1 MSGPPILQG
10 MNNGTLSSEKAMPA
24 KDLTSD
30 GGSSFAMS
38 RVGYI
43 RSMFSQSAPTQTV
56 ALEKK
61 WYGNKDASQ
70 IAVNRR
76 IAEVGQ
82 GSLNTTASPM
92 SYTTTSDTNT
102 ARQARNRVRSGGAVV
117 PSKRA
122 RVMQIM

>member
-1 MSGPPILQG
+1 MSGPPVLQG
-10 MNNGTLSSEKAMPA
+10 MNNGTLSSEKAMPT

-38 RVGYI
+38 RLGYV
-43 RSMFSQSAPTQTV
+43 RALQLTAPTQDV

-70 IAVNRR
+70 IIANRR

-82 GSLNTTASPM
+82 GSLNSTASPM